1 MSKKTIRLYGDMGKK
16 FGRVF
21 KLEVSNPA
29 EAIHALRIT
38 VPGFDAYLR
47 EHMTDAFR
55 VLVGSDD
62 RGEEDLSAPM
72 GQNEVIKIVPIIT
85 GSTNSILGRI
95 VLGAALVYLTWG
107 AASGAAGWW
116 GAAGSVGAGL
126 AGAVGA
132 IGWSMVLGGVAQ
144 MLANTPASVGSG
156 LSGNNDKETWSF
168 GSPTLTTGQG
178 GAVPLGYGTMR
189 IGGAVI
195 SAGID
200 AHTWQDKGFGGA
212 APDNAG
218 TQGGD
223 GDTSP
228 WVWAIAP

>member
-1 MSKKTIRLYGDMGKK
+1 MSKKTVRLYGDMGKK

-21 KLEVSNPA
+21 ELEVSNPA

-85 GSTNSILGRI
+85 GSSDSPLGRI
-95 VLGAALVYLTWG
+95 IIGAALIYLTWG
-107 AASGAAGWW
+107 AAGASVMAGW
-116 GAAGSVGAGL
+116 GASAGL
-126 AGAVGA
+126 VSGVSA

-144 MLANTPASVGSG
+144 MLANTPAFGSG